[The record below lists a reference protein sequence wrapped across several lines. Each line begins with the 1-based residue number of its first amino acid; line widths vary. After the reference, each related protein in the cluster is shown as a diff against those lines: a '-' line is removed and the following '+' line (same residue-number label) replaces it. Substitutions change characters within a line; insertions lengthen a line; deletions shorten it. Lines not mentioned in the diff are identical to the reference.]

1 MIPRYML
8 PEMTTVWAE
17 ETKLGHWLRIEL
29 LVCEAWARLG
39 VIPEHDLEEIREH
52 ASVPTVDAVAERERL
67 TNHDVAAFVDLVAE
81 PIGPAGRWIHH
92 GLTSS
97 DLLDTSLG
105 LQLRDA
111 GDLLLG
117 RLEILLALVKEKALE
132 HRDTICA
139 GRTHGVIAEPTTF
152 GHKLAVWAFD
162 LARDRERLRRAR
174 EAIAVGKVSGAVG
187 TYAAVDPSVEEYVCA
202 ELGLHPT
209 EAATQVIQRDRHA
222 EFVAA
227 VALTGATLEKIAL
240 EIRHLARTEVREV
253 QEPFGEG
260 QKGSSAMPHKRNPIL
275 SERICGLARVLRGN
289 LQPVL
294 ENVALW
300 HERDISHSSV
310 ERIVLPDATVAL
322 DYMLLLAAKIIEGM
336 EVYRER
342 MQENLMVGGGLAFS
356 GQVLLALV
364 ERGMRRDEAY
374 GLVQEAAAKAWDEGG
389 NFRQLLEADERV
401 TEGLPAEDLAACFER
416 KLENLQQ
423 VFSRLEKLEVNA

>member
-29 LVCEAWARLG
+29 LACEAWARLG
-39 VIPEHDLEEIREH
+39 VIPDEDLREIRDR
-52 ASVPTVDAVAERERL
+52 ASVPTPDEVAERERV

-81 PIGPAGRWIHH
+81 SVGPAGRWIHH

-97 DLLDTSLG
+97 DLLDTTLA
-105 LQLRDA
+105 LQLRGA
-111 GDLLLG
+111 ADLLLG
-117 RLEILLALVKEKALE
+117 RLEVLLSLVKEKALE

-174 EAIAVGKVSGAVG
+174 EVVAAGKVSGAVG
-187 TYAAVDPSVEEYVCA
+187 TYAAVDPAIEEYVCA
-202 ELGLHPT
+202 ELGLSPP

-222 EFVAA
+222 EFLAA
-227 VALTGATLEKIAL
+227 IALTGATLETIAL
-240 EIRHLARTEVREV
+240 EVRHLARTEVREV

-289 LQPVL
+289 LQAVL

-310 ERIVLPDATVAL
+310 ERIVLPDATLGL
-322 DYMLLLAAKIIEGM
+322 DYMLLLAEKIIEGM
-336 EVYRER
+336 DVFPER
-342 MQENLMVGGGLAFS
+342 MRENLMVGGGLAFS

-364 ERGMRRDEAY
+364 ERGLRRDEAY
-374 GLVQEAAAKAWDEGG
+374 GIVQEAAAKAWDEGG
-389 NFRQLLEADERV
+389 SFRELLEMDERV
-401 TEGLPAEDLAACFER
+401 TEKLSEEELAACFER
-416 KLENLQQ
+416 RLEGLQQ
-423 VFSRLEKLEVNA
+423 VFSRLEKLEVTA